1 METEAANTEINFSGV
16 QTLYQGEG
24 ALANDFEDMIPF
36 LMVDVSNCCA
46 LSLHILSVRLPL
58 CEASARG

>member
-16 QTLYQGEG
+16 QTLSQGEG

-36 LMVDVSNCCA
+36 LMVDVSNRCA
-46 LSLHILSVRLPL
+46 LSLHILSVRLSL
-58 CEASARG
+58 CEASA